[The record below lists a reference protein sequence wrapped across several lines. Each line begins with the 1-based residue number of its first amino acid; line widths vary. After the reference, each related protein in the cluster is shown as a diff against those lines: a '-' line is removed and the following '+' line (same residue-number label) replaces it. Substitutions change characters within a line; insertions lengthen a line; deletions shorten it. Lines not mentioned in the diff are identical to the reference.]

1 MSEANVPSDP
11 LVDEEL
17 SRNHN
22 LILPLLNEGSELV
35 VCSDRDG
42 GQAAAEAPEAAE
54 LEVDSA
60 AIDTHHKKSDPVTE
74 EKPNSVGE
82 AVGKGSDD
90 SEAISSC
97 NIDADVGIV
106 YEATTIVEESHALE
120 VAPLNTGD
128 FSIIVGVVDDETDIR
143 KESDDLEVTPIG
155 TGVVD
160 AIVGFAAGGTTAR
173 KEPSGPVI
181 PSRCCDESHVT
192 DSVEAMTNGAGKHDP
207 NMLSTSCEA
216 AKATDYV
223 ADRETEFEEATDG
236 STMVPLPEKAL
247 EKKVGTLVTAAMKKY
262 AVPRSSSYHGVTK
275 LKWSGKFEAHLWD
288 NTSRVEGRK
297 RKGKHVYLGSYVSE
311 EMAARAHD
319 LAALKYWGPGPTTK
333 LNFPVSDYEK
343 ELETMKTMSQEEFVA
358 YVRRKSSCFSRG
370 ASIYRGVT
378 RRKDGKWQARIG
390 RVGDL
395 KDAKDIYLGTFDT
408 EEEAAEAYDIA
419 AIELRGVHAVTNFD
433 LSNYDE
439 GGIKRSEDPCT
450 LEM

>member
-54 LEVDSA
+54 PEADSA
-60 AIDTHHKKSDPVTE
+60 ANDTRHKNSDPVTE
-74 EKPNSVGE
+74 EKPNLVGD

-90 SEAISSC
+90 SEAAPISSC

-106 YEATTIVEESHALE
+106 YEGTTVVEESHGLE

-128 FSIIVGVVDDETDIR
+128 FSITVGVVDDETNIR
-143 KESDDLEVTPIG
+143 KESDDSEVTPIG

-160 AIVGFAAGGTTAR
+160 AIVGFPVGGTTAR

-181 PSRCCDESHVT
+181 PSRCCDDSHVT
-192 DSVEAMTNGAGKHDP
+192 DSVEVMTNAAGKDDP
-207 NMLSTSCEA
+207 NMLSVSCEA
-216 AKATDYV
+216 AEATNYV
-223 ADRETEFEEATDG
+223 VDKETEFEEAIDG

-297 RKGKHVYLGSYVSE
+297 RKGKHDICWCRRW
-311 EMAARAHD
+311 RA
-319 LAALKYWGPGPTTK
+319 
-333 LNFPVSDYEK
+333 
-343 ELETMKTMSQEEFVA
+343 
-358 YVRRKSSCFSRG
+358 
-370 ASIYRGVT
+370 
-378 RRKDGKWQARIG
+378 
-390 RVGDL
+390 
-395 KDAKDIYLGTFDT
+395 
-408 EEEAAEAYDIA
+408 
-419 AIELRGVHAVTNFD
+419 
-433 LSNYDE
+433 SNQF
-439 GGIKRSEDPCT
+439 GFLC
-450 LEM
+450 LVL